1 MPVRT
6 GEHVAADEVCVSGS
20 DDEPASVD
28 VQTTESKRKKL
39 HLFSTTNIQTRF
51 CLAFEMAD
59 HKDGFN
65 ATNLLKD
72 TKKQAG
78 KIPAVFISDGLPS
91 YSAAHRAVFAAKNPL
106 DKHSVHKRCL
116 PQQQNNFQER
126 FNGTFRRFQ
135 SRQHISNPDSPLIM
149 GFFVYYNHFSLHK
162 RTPAAGVI
170 IHCDDEWKTIID
182 NTSLAARAKEARS

>member
-39 HLFSTTNIQTRF
+39 YLFSTTDIQTRF

-78 KIPAVFISDGLPS
+78 KIPAVFIGDGLPS
-91 YSAAHRAVFAAKNPL
+91 YSGVHQVVFAAKNPL
-106 DKHSVHKRCL
+106 DKHSVHISDACL
-116 PQQQNNFQER
+116 NNR
-126 FNGTFRRFQ
+126 ITFRNGSTGR
-135 SRQHISNPDSPLIM
+135 SADSKVGSIYRIQTHP
-149 GFFVYYNHFSLHK
+149 
-162 RTPAAGVI
+162 
-170 IHCDDEWKTIID
+170 
-182 NTSLAARAKEARS
+182 